1 MKRIILILGLLSLVF
16 PSLRAQESGSSDKRG
31 LVVREWNSDIGT
43 DQKRLD
49 RVTTYNAL
57 GRKQEEIEYG
67 KDGQKWRKRYEYDAE
82 GKLLR
87 VLVYDH
93 RDRLDNVRKF
103 EFNEMGRKKTEYVYD
118 AKGKLRRIKY
128 YEYERRDD

>member
-1 MKRIILILGLLSLVF
+1 MLS
-16 PSLRAQESGSSDKRG
+16 AQESGSSDKSG
-31 LVVREWNSDIGT
+31 LVVREWNSDIGSE
-43 DQKRLD
+43 QKRLD

-87 VLVYDH
+87 VLVYGS
-93 RDRLDNVRKF
+93 RDKLDNVRKF
-103 EFNEMGRKKTEYVYD
+103 EFNDLGRKKTEYVYD
-118 AKGKLRRIKY
+118 AKGRLRRVKY
-128 YEYERRDD
+128 YEYGRSDD